1 MPITLR
7 RIVQQ
12 VSAAT
17 SLDEALTIIVQQIR
31 QAITVDVCSVYLSD
45 RETHRYVLVAADGS
59 ESSPAAPEQ
68 ARPDR
73 YAGLIELVGERQEPV
88 NLQQTMTHPRYAA
101 ATENTENPEYPAFL
115 GVPLIYYRRVL
126 GVLVVQKRVAQLFD
140 KDEVAFLITLAARLA
155 HVIFEAAALDD
166 VNRLLS
172 GEGPE
177 DAFIQGIQGAPGI
190 AIGTVALLD
199 PLAALNLVPDR
210 PVQNLAAEEAAFAM
224 AVSAVQDELHTGS
237 ARLAAELPCEALAL
251 FDFYLLLL
259 ESDSLI
265 ADTLQRIR
273 AGNWAPGAWRDTIAE
288 RTQRF
293 EQMEDPYLR
302 ARAEDIRNVGRHLL
316 SQLKIQLKAPVQYP
330 QRCILMGDTISIADM
345 AAVPVEQLAGI
356 VSHHGSAFSHAAVLA
371 RALSIPAVVSLAAL
385 PVERLDGSEI
395 VVDGNRGRI
404 YVRPSATV
412 VAAVHR
418 QLSEEQTLTTQLQ
431 ALRDL
436 PAIALDGARL
446 ALYANIGLMS
456 ELAGARSSGAEGIG
470 LFRTEFIFLMREAFP
485 SEDEQYEIYREMLQC
500 FAPAPVT
507 LRTLDIGGDKILPY
521 FPIEEENPFLG
532 CRGIRFTLDHPE
544 ILLIQMRAMLR
555 ANAGLNN
562 LQMLFPMIS
571 RVGEIDEALGL
582 LARAYRELL
591 DEGQAAAKP
600 TVGAM
605 IEVPSAVYL
614 ASALSRRL
622 DFLSIGT
629 NDLTQYLLAV
639 DRNNAQVATPYDS
652 LHPAVI
658 NAVRQVIE
666 DAHRQGKPVSVC
678 GEMAGEPA
686 AALLLLGMGVDA
698 LSMNPSRFAHVKR
711 VIRGFTRAQA
721 YLLLNE
727 ALTMEDG
734 FAIDCLLNGA
744 LKEAGVTGVFTTTG

>member
-1 MPITLR
+1 
-7 RIVQQ
+7 
-12 VSAAT
+12 
-17 SLDEALTIIVQQIR
+17 
-31 QAITVDVCSVYLSD
+31 
-45 RETHRYVLVAADGS
+45 
-59 ESSPAAPEQ
+59 
-68 ARPDR
+68 
-73 YAGLIELVGERQEPV
+73 
-88 NLQQTMTHPRYAA
+88 
-101 ATENTENPEYPAFL
+101 
-115 GVPLIYYRRVL
+115 
-126 GVLVVQKRVAQLFD
+126 
-140 KDEVAFLITLAARLA
+140 
-155 HVIFEAAALDD
+155 
-166 VNRLLS
+166 
-172 GEGPE
+172 
-177 DAFIQGIQGAPGI
+177 
-190 AIGTVALLD
+190 
-199 PLAALNLVPDR
+199 
-210 PVQNLAAEEAAFAM
+210 
-224 AVSAVQDELHTGS
+224 
-237 ARLAAELPCEALAL
+237 
-251 FDFYLLLL
+251 
-259 ESDSLI
+259 
-265 ADTLQRIR
+265 
-273 AGNWAPGAWRDTIAE
+273 
-288 RTQRF
+288 
-293 EQMEDPYLR
+293 
-302 ARAEDIRNVGRHLL
+302 
-316 SQLKIQLKAPVQYP
+316 
-330 QRCILMGDTISIADM
+330 
-345 AAVPVEQLAGI
+345 
-356 VSHHGSAFSHAAVLA
+356 
-371 RALSIPAVVSLAAL
+371 
-385 PVERLDGSEI
+385 

-436 PAIALDGARL
+436 PARALDGTRL

-721 YLLLNE
+721 SLLLNE

-744 LKEAGVTGVFTTTG
+744 LKEAGVTGVFMTTG